1 MENNCLE
8 TVDSFCLENAHKLYD
23 VIALSRVWTLFSGLF
38 FHGSFGDRPYGRN
51 SKWQKSKTYDNL
63 YMLRHVL

>member
-23 VIALSRVWTLFSGLF
+23 VIALSWV
-38 FHGSFGDRPYGRN
+38 
-51 SKWQKSKTYDNL
+51 
-63 YMLRHVL
+63 